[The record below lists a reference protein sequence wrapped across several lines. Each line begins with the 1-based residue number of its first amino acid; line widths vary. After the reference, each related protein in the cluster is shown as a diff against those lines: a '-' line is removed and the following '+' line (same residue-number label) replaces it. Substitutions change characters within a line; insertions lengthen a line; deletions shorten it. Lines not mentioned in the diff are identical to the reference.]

1 METNSTCCKDLLE
14 EVKRYNKVDIVV
26 QALQTKLAKDTKD
39 SNKNIE
45 EILEDIK
52 ELSTGDFGGGGGYY
66 DTIEMDE
73 NKPLLQKIDKV
84 INFLQQSIGNIA
96 GAITG
101 SNRYESLPS
110 QTSGRIEPYIGVNQN
125 QLLNPN
131 AEIEVPPMLPRIG
144 ESNYSE
150 LQARIEPKSSI
161 FLKNQQ
167 SDISDATNIR
177 DIPNI
182 ADTPDDKILIENK
195 KQSDIFASLLE
206 TSEKSLKEQKAIKL
220 ALEDSKTNKIQP
232 IQIKQEKVEPKESE
246 SSSIGDLIGM
256 ATLGT
261 AGIGGVAKS
270 AIGGLTGAAKGIGG
284 VAKSAIRGL
293 TGAARFAG
301 PAAAIAGAAY
311 GGFQGYNRAGE
322 VFGVEQEQATFGQK
336 LSSAVGGV
344 TDPFGLGY
352 GDSIA
357 KGVYGASEKIGD
369 FFGGI
374 KDKVVGTANYIK
386 DEYNRDLSYGGVGSV
401 SSEQKIS
408 TASSLNDQSEQLGN
422 KYDLSKSNYQSGT
435 TAQKSLFG
443 SSMLGS
449 LFSKEGQT
457 TGQFISDSS
466 KQERLI
472 GNAAELGLGSDV
484 NVDYEKRSFSDLFGE
499 RISSGSIFKRDQYKV
514 TDNQTGQ
521 ELNLSKD
528 EYNKIQSLVEEGKA
542 EEAQKLFD
550 EINAREAA
558 YVPEIGIMPEE
569 QMGGLPTPKAKQ
581 PKALAQPKG
590 PIPEVVGKIDQLIAA
605 SPVPGFEAARKVAD
619 VSNFSL
625 DNAGIREEMAASR
638 GSIQPVVSNNIQTNN
653 QTTYIPIKADPR
665 PPHRGSALDRY
676 NERIAAF

>member
-84 INFLQQSIGNIA
+84 INFLQLSIGNIA

-101 SNRYESLPS
+101 SNSYKSLPS

-131 AEIEVPPMLPRIG
+131 TEIEVPPMLSSPDK
-144 ESNYSE
+144 SNYSE
-150 LQARIEPKSSI
+150 LRGSIEPKSPI

-195 KQSDIFASLLE
+195 KQSDIFANLLE

-270 AIGGLTGAAKGIGG
+270 AVGGLA
-284 VAKSAIRGL
+284 S
-293 TGAARFAG
+293 AARFAG

-311 GGFQGYNRAGE
+311 GGYQGYNRAGE
-322 VFGVEQEQATFGQK
+322 VFGVDQEQATFGQK

-357 KGVYGASEKIGD
+357 KGVYGAGEKIGD

-466 KQERLI
+466 KQEQLI

-484 NVDYEKRSFSDLFGE
+484 NVDYKKRSFSDLLGE

-528 EYNKIQSLVEEGKA
+528 DYNKIQSLVEEGKA

-558 YVPEIGIMPEE
+558 YVPETGIMPEE

-581 PKALAQPKG
+581 PKVLAQPKG
-590 PIPEVVGKIDQLIAA
+590 PIPEVVGKIDQLISA